1 MTAKQ
6 IQILASGAL
15 ATIGEILGQIASAP
29 PALQQ
34 QIPQMFPEAIRGYV
48 AMTCQTLAG
57 IAFVYALFVAHKPAD
72 APLASSLPQSQI
84 KTEKAL

>member
-1 MTAKQ
+1 MTSKQ
-6 IQILASGAL
+6 IQIIGSGAL

-34 QIPQMFPEAIRGYV
+34 QIPQMFPEQIRGYV

-57 IAFVYALFVAHKPAD
+57 IAFVYALFVAHKNPDATVTTPAKPI
-72 APLASSLPQSQI
+72 APITRP
-84 KTEKAL
+84 